1 MDAKTP
7 RVKKS
12 LFQPVAGRAEK
23 QERCGC
29 CSILHL
35 HTAETESRLNT
46 HSHGL
51 IHTRSLA
58 FSPPSQSITEGGG
71 RVMLGAKGMSPKGE
85 REHNRDGGRGET
97 VKNHE
102 LSRR

>member
-1 MDAKTP
+1 MYAKTL

-12 LFQPVAGRAEK
+12 AFQPVASRAEE

-51 IHTRSLA
+51 THTLSLA
-58 FSPPSQSITEGGG
+58 LSPPSQSITAPPRWGGG
-71 RVMLGAKGMSPKGE
+71 VV
-85 REHNRDGGRGET
+85 RGDIAG
-97 VKNHE
+97 
-102 LSRR
+102 S

>member
-1 MDAKTP
+1 MGAKTL
-7 RVKKS
+7 RVKKTA
-12 LFQPVAGRAEK
+12 FQPVASRAEE

-51 IHTRSLA
+51 THTHSLA
-58 FSPPSQSITEGGG
+58 FSPPSQSITAPPRLGGETS
-71 RVMLGAKGMSPKGE
+71 LGAKE
-85 REHNRDGGRGET
+85 
-97 VKNHE
+97 
-102 LSRR
+102 